1 MHAITLL
8 GATGFTGTLTAQY
21 LAEHLDSQASWA
33 IAGRNREA
41 LDKVRAS
48 LTGNIPDIIV
58 LDLADDAA
66 MLAMARNTKVL
77 ATTVGPYLKYGDAAV
92 RAATE
97 AGIAYVDLTG
107 EPQFV
112 DQVWLDYHEKAQATG
127 AKLVHACGFDSIPYD
142 LGVYLAV
149 KSLPAGQPIN
159 ARTYVRSNA
168 AFSGGTLASAVNQF
182 ASMSESAKLAKK
194 RRTLEPRPENRK
206 VRGGGQRGKSPLGG
220 YQLPLPTIDPQIVLR
235 SAKALEVYGPEFTYE
250 HYAHFKSRKMPIMT
264 AIGLPLLAL
273 AAQFGPTRKMLLK
286 RIHPGEGPSEEKR
299 ARSYFKVVVLAE
311 TPEAKVKVT
320 VKGGDPGYTETSK
333 MIAEAAMCLAFDEV
347 PDVSGQLTTATAM
360 GDALLKRFEVSGPSF
375 SVEPA

>member
-159 ARTYVRSNA
+159 APKAVVDAMNRDYRALVQRMDEGKGSNSQKSKED
-168 AFSGGTLASAVNQF
+168 FRKQILSRMEDDNYSSVDEDDDED
-182 ASMSESAKLAKK
+182 MSFLDKL
-194 RRTLEPRPENRK
+194 
-206 VRGGGQRGKSPLGG
+206 
-220 YQLPLPTIDPQIVLR
+220 
-235 SAKALEVYGPEFTYE
+235 
-250 HYAHFKSRKMPIMT
+250 
-264 AIGLPLLAL
+264 
-273 AAQFGPTRKMLLK
+273 
-286 RIHPGEGPSEEKR
+286 
-299 ARSYFKVVVLAE
+299 
-311 TPEAKVKVT
+311 
-320 VKGGDPGYTETSK
+320 
-333 MIAEAAMCLAFDEV
+333 
-347 PDVSGQLTTATAM
+347 
-360 GDALLKRFEVSGPSF
+360 
-375 SVEPA
+375 